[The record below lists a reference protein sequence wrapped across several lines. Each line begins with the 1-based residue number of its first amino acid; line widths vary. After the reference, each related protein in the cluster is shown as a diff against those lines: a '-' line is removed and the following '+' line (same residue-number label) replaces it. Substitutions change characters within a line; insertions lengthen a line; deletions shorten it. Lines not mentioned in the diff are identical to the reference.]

1 MRGPIAYIGGK
12 RAVATQIIAL
22 FPPHTTY
29 IEPFCGGAQVFFH
42 KHPSKVEVLNDLDKD
57 VVTFFRVCQLHA
69 EELIRYLRFTVSSR
83 TWFDL
88 IAKTDPE
95 TLTDVQ
101 QAARFLYLSKNAYA
115 GLVRRRNYK
124 VSVIQL
130 PGFNPD
136 RLPEILEETRKRL
149 ARVQIENLPY
159 EQIIRHYDRP
169 TSLFYADPPY
179 FDRRLYKHNL
189 ERADFEK
196 MAQILMGLKGK
207 FVLSLND
214 VPEVREIFKVFKI
227 RGIEF
232 HYTAQRLT
240 GRKFKEVLITNF

>member
-1 MRGPIAYIGGK
+1 MRGPLAYIGGK
-12 RAVATQIIAL
+12 RAIAKQIIAI

-29 IEPFCGGAQVFFH
+29 VEPFCGGAQVFFH
-42 KHPSKVEVLNDLDKD
+42 KEPAKVEILNDLDQD

-69 EELIRYLRFTVSSR
+69 EELIRFLRFTVASR

-88 IAKTDPE
+88 LAKTDPAS
-95 TLTDVQ
+95 LTDIQ
-101 QAARFLYLSKNAYA
+101 RAGRFLYLSKNTYA

-136 RLPEILEETRKRL
+136 RLPEILEATRKRL

-159 EQIIRHYDRP
+159 EQIFEQYDRP

-196 MAQILMGLKGK
+196 MADILRRLRGK
-207 FVLSLND
+207 VVLSLND
-214 VPEVREIFKVFKI
+214 VPEVREIFKGFKI

-232 HYTAQRLT
+232 HYTAQRHP